1 MDFLEFHGEERGR
14 RRRREERKVDAATKQ
29 EDYYRSFRTNVL
41 MAWVLSNALLIA
53 VVLTATGSA
62 ADKGANNTVNGYQ
75 IFILYSVV
83 GLARAFL
90 FLPVINS
97 LDLTHRNTSA

>member
-1 MDFLEFHGEERGR
+1 MGEAGEEWTRRERRGR
-14 RRRREERKVDAATKQ
+14 EKEREERKVDAVTKQ

-90 FLPVINS
+90 LPLLKVHTARS
-97 LDLTHRNTSA
+97 